1 MASARVVGVLLAAGQ
16 GTRFGGNK
24 LEALLDGEMLGLLVA
39 QTLAGLGLERLVAV
53 CNPGCTSLN
62 AALAGLGF
70 EVSLNLQPEAGLSTS
85 LRIAVEQAGGADAM
99 LIALADMP
107 FVPASHF
114 AALISASDAERSVA
128 SSLAGQKMPPALFP
142 RAMFPALLAAEGDV
156 GARGLLAGGLA
167 VEGNAAMLADVD
179 TRADLALMQG

>member
-1 MASARVVGVLLAAGQ
+1 LLAAGQ

-24 LEALLDGEMLGLLVA
+24 LEALLDGEMLGLHAA

-53 CNPGCTSLN
+53 CNPGCSSLN
-62 AALAGLGF
+62 TALAGLGF
-70 EVSLNLQPEAGLSTS
+70 EIDVNMRPDAGLSFS
-85 LRIAVEQAGGADAM
+85 LRIAVEQAGDADAL

-114 AALISASDAERSVA
+114 AALISANDAERSVA

-156 GARGLLAGGLA
+156 GARGLLADGLA
-167 VEGNAAMLADVD
+167 VEGNAAMLADID